1 MAHYAFLDTENI
13 VTEIIVGKDESNFD
27 WERYYGDL
35 RGQVCKRTS
44 FNTHGGFHQYGGIPF
59 RKNFAGVGFTYD
71 KNKDAFIAPQPFPS
85 WTLNEET
92 CLWEPPT
99 PRPDNITEF
108 YIWNEENQT
117 WNLATIG

>member
-1 MAHYAFLDTENI
+1 MPNDRKAYHQE
-13 VTEIIVGKDESNFD
+13 
-27 WERYYGDL
+27 YYL
-35 RGQVCKRTS
+35 
-44 FNTHGGFHQYGGIPF
+44 
-59 RKNFAGVGFTYD
+59 

-108 YIWNEENQT
+108 YILNEENQT
-117 WNLATIG
+117 WSLATIG